1 MRRSIRVAASA
12 AALAL
17 ASCTPDASGDQTG
30 SATIAVDPTPL
41 YTVGRADG
49 DGPDVFGRIR
59 DVAFTEG
66 GELVVLDD
74 LARRVVVFDTT
85 GRHRATIGRAGE
97 GPGELRQPL
106 AVAPTSGGDVVVY
119 DRAANA
125 VHVFDAEGTF
135 RRGLS
140 VPGRDLGVDEESLH
154 GSGADRIVFLGGES
168 FFEEPDSMV
177 IYGMPLHDDAAPVA
191 VARVPNP
198 QATPQID
205 GVSRT
210 AEGGFRMTRR
220 LQASFVPTT
229 HLAPLPNGRVAV
241 AGHTG
246 YRVLVIGPDGGVE
259 DVRSRPVTARAVS
272 ATDRRVERERRGAAM
287 REAFGSGAGSFTAA
301 AMSDEEIDDA
311 LEQMI
316 FPDTMPVIRGL
327 RSAPDG
333 TLLVLRTDERS
344 PDPGPMDVFDA
355 GGTYRGTLRALALP
369 DALGPR
375 GLAAWVYRDEL
386 DVQRVRV
393 ARLDVP
399 WD

>member
-1 MRRSIRVAASA
+1 MRRPVRIALST

-30 SATIAVDPTPL
+30 SVTIAVDPEPL

-59 DVAFTEG
+59 DVGFTDG
-66 GELVVLDD
+66 GELLVLDD

-106 AVAPTSGGDVVVY
+106 AVASTSGGDVVVY
-119 DRAANA
+119 DRGAAA
-125 VHVFDAEGTF
+125 VHVYDADGAF
-135 RRGLS
+135 RSAISL
-140 VPGRDLGVDEESLH
+140 PGRDLGLDEESLH
-154 GSGADRIVFLGGES
+154 GLGADRIVFLGGES

-191 VARVPNP
+191 VASIPNP

-220 LQASFVPTT
+220 LHASFVPAAR
-229 HLAPLPNGRVAV
+229 LAPLPDGRVAV
-241 AGHTG
+241 AAETG
-246 YRVLVIGPDGGVE
+246 YRVRIIGPEGAVE
-259 DVRSRPVTARAVS
+259 DVRSRPIGARAVS
-272 ATDRRVERERRGAAM
+272 AADRSIERERRGAAM
-287 REAFGSGAGSFTAA
+287 REAFGSGAGSFAPA
-301 AMSDEEIDDA
+301 AMSDEQIDDA

-316 FPDTMPVIRGL
+316 FPDSLPVIRGL

-344 PDPGPMDVFDA
+344 PDPGPLDVFDA
-355 GGTYRGTLRALALP
+355 GTYRGTLRDLALP

-375 GLAAWVYRDEL
+375 GLAAWVSRDEL

-393 ARLDVP
+393 ARLDFP
-399 WD
+399 RD